1 MNRANR
7 GFTLIE
13 LLVVIAIIGVLVGLL
28 LPAVQSAR
36 EASRRIHCQNNLKQ
50 IGLAVTLFHDS
61 NRALPPARLANH
73 PGSRVGQDCASDQP
87 SWFVHIM
94 PYLENGNMYEEFDLF
109 DSVEIAP
116 SNVRKTALSVYVCP
130 SRRSPQEA
138 TVDESVIQERA
149 PCGCGG
155 TISRIPAGALGDY
168 AANHGD
174 VSPGASGADSDFYYG
189 GNGTGALISSRPIC
203 KANSPIGWMDRI
215 KMSSLLDG
223 TSNTFLVGEA
233 HVPPS
238 QFGVAPVDGP
248 IYSGQEFSTI
258 ARVGGPGAPIVRN
271 RFQTLPL
278 MFQFG
283 SVHPNICNFALADG
297 SVQAISSTINTIS
310 LGRYCNRADGE
321 IIGYD
326 GFQ

>member
-1 MNRANR
+1 MKRTNR

-13 LLVVIAIIGVLVGLL
+13 LLVVIAIIGILVGLL
-28 LPAVQSAR
+28 LPSVQSAR
-36 EASRRIHCQNNLKQ
+36 EAGRRIHCQNNLKQ
-50 IGLAVTLFHDS
+50 MGLAITLFHDV
-61 NRALPPARLANH
+61 NKALPPARLANR
-73 PGSRVGQDCASDQP
+73 PGSPVGQDCASDQP

-94 PYLENGNMYEEFDLF
+94 PYIEQGNLYDEFDIF
-109 DSVEIAP
+109 DSIEIAP
-116 SNVRKTALSVYVCP
+116 LDSRQSALSVYICP
-130 SRRSPQEA
+130 SRRSIQEA
-138 TVDESVIQERA
+138 IVSESVVEERA

-155 TISRIPAGALGDY
+155 TISRIPGGALGDY

-174 VSPGASGADSDFYYG
+174 VSPGAVGADTDFYYG
-189 GNGTGALISSRPIC
+189 GNGTGSLISSRPIC
-203 KANSPIGWMDRI
+203 NSDSPIGWMDRV

-233 HVPPS
+233 HVPSS

-258 ARVGGPGAPIVRN
+258 ARVGGPGVPIVRN
-271 RFQTLPL
+271 RFQTSPT

-283 SVHPNICNFALADG
+283 SVHPNICNFAFADG
-297 SVQAISSTINTIS
+297 SVQAISTTINTIS

-321 IIGYD
+321 IIAYD
-326 GFQ
+326 GF